1 MPFLKTP
8 ELDMHYEAGG
18 DGKEVLLLLHGNF
31 ASWRWWQPILKK
43 TPRGYRAF
51 APDLRGCGDTDQPE
65 EGYSIAQHAA
75 DVDQLIGALHL
86 KRFHLVGHSLGGCVA
101 LEYALG
107 NPGRIKTL
115 TLVAPAPAEGHSVVH
130 SSGYSNGF
138 TNCSSTMHSALRMSE
153 RFGTHRKVMERALSR
168 MMTPDQIDGDFETLV
183 DDAVRMSRH
192 AAVGHIETLNAWDV
206 QDAIGQLNLPVLIIG
221 GRNDHLIP
229 VEALQKTAEKFPQGR
244 LIIWPGMGHAP
255 QLEQPER
262 FNQILLKFTRQHSA
276 AIATKIRKNIC
287 RFFFNMSTAQG
298 RNGYLLC
305 D

>member
-1 MPFLKTP
+1 MPFLKTA
-8 ELDMHYEAGG
+8 ELDMHYETGG
-18 DGKEVLLLLHGNF
+18 HGKEVLLLLHGNF
-31 ASWRWWQPILKK
+31 ASWRWWQPILKN
-43 TPRGYRAF
+43 TPRGYRAV

-65 EGYSIAQHAA
+65 EGYSIAQHVE
-75 DVDQLIGALHL
+75 DVDQLIGTLRL

-107 NPGRIKTL
+107 NPRRIKTL
-115 TLVAPAPAEGHSVVH
+115 TLVAPAPAEGRSVVN

-138 TNCSSTMHSALRMSE
+138 TNCSSTMHSAFRMSE

-168 MMTPDQIDGDFETLV
+168 MMTPDRIDGDFDTLV
-183 DDAVRMSRH
+183 DDAVRMSRN

-206 QDAIGQLNLPVLIIG
+206 QDAIGRLNLPVLIIG

-229 VEALQKTAEKFPQGR
+229 VEALKKAAEKFPQGR
-244 LIIWPGMGHAP
+244 LIVWPGMGHAP

-262 FNQILLKFTRQHSA
+262 FNQILLKFTRQHPA
-276 AIATKIRKNIC
+276 ATVTKLRKHIC
-287 RFFFNMSTAQG
+287 RFFHNMSAAQLQDS
-298 RNGYLLC
+298 YQLC